1 MRVYKYRYLILRRF
15 IQISILVLFVLGNL
29 LNLQILQGNLSSS
42 LLFNI
47 IPLSDPYAILQ
58 GIVAGASF
66 GINAIIGA
74 FIVLIFYSSFL
85 SRAFCSFVCPLN
97 LVTDLSNF
105 ISKKLGFSKLSK
117 QINLKRRTRF
127 WILLISLLLS
137 FIFGISAYESINPI
151 SILHRGIIYGFGF
164 GAFAIVGVF
173 LFDLVVLKHGFC
185 GHLCPVGAFYAI
197 VGRYARVGVYHE
209 SSKCTKCMDCKDL
222 CPEVSVLS
230 LIGKKDGFVGFEC
243 INCARCIEICDDDAL
258 KFSFKRI
265 KNEK

>member
-1 MRVYKYRYLILRRF
+1 MKKYRFLILRRF

-42 LLFNI
+42 LLFGL

-58 GIVAGASF
+58 GLIAGASF
-66 GINAIIGA
+66 SINAIIGA
-74 FIVLIFYSSFL
+74 FIIFAFYAIFL
-85 SRAFCSFVCPLN
+85 SRSFCSFVCPLN
-97 LVTDLSNF
+97 LVTDLSNYIAR
-105 ISKKLGFSKLSK
+105 ISGLSK
-117 QINLKRRTRF
+117 QSKLINLKRNTRF
-127 WILLISLLLS
+127 WVLLLSLLLS

-151 SILHRGIIYGFGF
+151 SILHRGVIWGFGF
-164 GAFAIVGVF
+164 GAFVIIGVF

-185 GHLCPVGAFYAI
+185 GHLCPVGAFYSLVGKFAI
-197 VGRYARVGVYHE
+197 FKVYHD
-209 SSKCTKCMDCKDL
+209 SKKCTKCMECKTI
-222 CPEVSVLS
+222 CPEVEVLG

-258 KFSFKRI
+258 KFSLKRI